1 MAELRTGWLV
11 ALGLLLASGS
21 AGAAM
26 RATDEFREGTTRPL
40 KVALLPV
47 HATVVKA
54 KVIETENLVEESTEL
69 GRLLAAEIDEL
80 MRAGGYQVEVI
91 DADRVNVDP
100 RLQEYVVDANRRYD
114 ELLGQVRPN
123 RIKRRLYNA
132 GDEARVLADYLGV
145 DAIAFTRLQVVAATG
160 GRTAVALLVG
170 IGSMGGASANLAL
183 VDGDTGD
190 LEAWFVST
198 YVGASAKSIEEN
210 PQGEMAQIAASMLA
224 KLPGADPTLRVE
236 EEPES
241 DEDVL
246 SGVEALLEQ

>member
-1 MAELRTGWLV
+1 MTELRSGWLV
-11 ALGLLLASGS
+11 ALGLLLASAS
-21 AGAAM
+21 AAAAM
-26 RATDEFREGTTRPL
+26 RATEEFRDGTTRPL

-54 KVIETENLVEESTEL
+54 KVIQTENLVEESTEL
-69 GRLLAAEIDEL
+69 GRLMAAEVDEL

-91 DADRVNVDP
+91 DADRVNADP
-100 RLQEYVVDANRRYD
+100 RLQELVVDANRRYD
-114 ELLGQVRPN
+114 DLVAHVRPN
-123 RIKRRLYNA
+123 RIKRRIYNA
-132 GDEARVLADYLGV
+132 GDEVRVLADYLGV

-170 IGSMGGASANLAL
+170 IGSMGGANANMSL
-183 VDGDTGD
+183 VDGDSGD

-210 PQGEMAQIAASMLA
+210 PQGEIAQIAASMLA
-224 KLPGADPTLRVE
+224 KLPAADPTLRVE
-236 EEPES
+236 ETES

-246 SGVEALLEQ
+246 SDVESLLEQ